1 MLFHVSYMDGI
12 DALWNVSNRSAQ
24 KPFVHRVAPSGV
36 LTMTAFCELCM
47 STRPLL
53 CADAVAGSRSD
64 NAVMIAFIDK
74 IYGKFFMVKVGMC
87 VGW

>member
-1 MLFHVSYMDGI
+1 M
-12 DALWNVSNRSAQ
+12 
-24 KPFVHRVAPSGV
+24 
-36 LTMTAFCELCM
+36 
-47 STRPLL
+47 L

-87 VGW
+87 GGVVDCGGIRSYIFFSFMMSVITAMLPLTLKRISYPAKGMP